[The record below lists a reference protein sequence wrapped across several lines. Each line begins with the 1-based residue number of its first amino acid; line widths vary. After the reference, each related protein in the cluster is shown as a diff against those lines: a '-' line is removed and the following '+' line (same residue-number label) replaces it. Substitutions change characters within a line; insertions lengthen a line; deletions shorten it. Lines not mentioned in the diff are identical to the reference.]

1 MISLLTAYNSRR
13 TNRKCALSKKIL
25 WPRLAAIAGL
35 LAAMAAAGCS
45 TVPANSDRAEG
56 PALKAAKTGR
66 AKSYRPFMTGRAAGY
81 KAVAAARAGRNY
93 SGIGRASWYGRAFQG
108 KRTASGEIFDMD
120 NLTAAHR
127 TMPLP
132 SYARI
137 TNLKNGSSVIVRVND
152 RGPYAHNRLI
162 DLSQRAAQLLGYHRG
177 GLANVKVDYVGPAP
191 AKTNDK
197 AFLRSSYRQTGAVSA
212 SDPVIAGPQ
221 AGKAAKQP
229 AAAGQAGSGAL
240 PRREEPGAVSG
251 SAAEKHL
258 SALIAGK
265 AAIQAVPAG

>member
-1 MISLLTAYNSRR
+1 VISLLTAYNSRR
-13 TNRKCALSKKIL
+13 TNRKCAISQKIL

-35 LAAMAAAGCS
+35 LAAMAAAGCG
-45 TVPANSDRAEG
+45 TVPANSGRAERPAPETSPA

-177 GLANVKVDYVGPAP
+177 GLASVKVDYVGPAP

-197 AFLRSSYRQTGAVSA
+197 AFLRSSYRRSGAVSA
-212 SDPVIAGPQ
+212 SDPAIAGPQ
-221 AGKAAKQP
+221 AGKAA
-229 AAAGQAGSGAL
+229 
-240 PRREEPGAVSG
+240 EE
-251 SAAEKHL
+251 HL

-265 AAIQAVPAG
+265 AAVPAG